1 MIPRFDI
8 FILENGEPR
17 WLEAVENLEHA
28 KSRLQLLQTVDLTN
42 RFLVLDQ
49 KTGNKTILSAA
60 EIHSTKPS
68 ALSQQTAT

>member
-1 MIPRFDI
+1 MIPRFDV

-28 KSRLQLLQTVDLTN
+28 KSRLKLLLAVDLTN
-42 RFLVLDQ
+42 HFLVLDQ
-49 KTGNKTILSAA
+49 KTGNKTVLSAA
-60 EIHSTKPS
+60 EIHSTKPQ